1 MKRLVSIV
9 IAAAAGIATSCGAN
23 MGVPP
28 GSKLTAAQR
37 ALLPVCPATPAPMVF
52 GGALC
57 ACEDVKL
64 TGSGIF
70 AAPLDNTAANVGV
83 NGSLDITG
91 HHDVGGTLVAYMG
104 ATGTGHLTV
113 RDSMLSTKDISGAGR
128 LEVGKNLFV
137 GGNLDHVG
145 RIDVGGQLAV
155 AGSMN
160 FCGSTR
166 LPAPNMYSAPKGLP
180 CDCTDK
186 ARLNFENAFAQAR
199 QNATNLGA
207 KFTSNGSAAMTLKT
221 GRYIL
226 GDVSKVGRLDLTIDG
241 AVALFIDG
249 SLDAVGLDQFKVGPG
264 STLDVYVRGDVRK
277 VGRFNVGRE
286 ADLGAVRLYIG
297 GANPVSFD
305 LTGRQDMTAMIYA
318 PTADMQLT
326 GSTHIKGSLFVK
338 SLVGTGRL
346 EIGHAAPAQPD
357 IDTCRRPDEPVYF
370 GENHPTPGGGSGGGS
385 GSSSGGGSGSSSGGG
400 DGNGSGGSGG
410 SGGITEGTGTNPS
423 GGVSTGGTNP
433 FDGAKIDPSGTDP
446 NGGSTSGTS
455 GGTTTPSGSGGT
467 SGGTSGDPAGTSTT
481 GGGTPSDSVNSGG
494 TGGLS

>member
-1 MKRLVSIV
+1 MKRLVSII

-37 ALLPVCPATPAPMVF
+37 ALLPVCPASPAPMVF

-70 AAPLDNTAANVGV
+70 ATPLDNTAANVGV

-91 HHDVGGTLVAYMG
+91 HHDVGGTLVAYLG
-104 ATGTGHLTV
+104 ATGTGSLSV
-113 RDSMLSTKDISGAGR
+113 RDSMLSTKDVSGAGR
-128 LEVGKNLFV
+128 LEIGKNLYV

-145 RIDVGGQLAV
+145 RIEVGGSLAV
-155 AGSMN
+155 AGAMN
-160 FCGSTR
+160 FCGNTK
-166 LPAPNMYSAPKGLP
+166 LPSRDQYAAPKALP

-207 KFTSNGSAAMTLKT
+207 RLTSVGSTAMTLKS

-226 GDVSKVGRLDLTIDG
+226 GDVSKVGRLDITVDG

-249 SLDAVGLDQFKVGPG
+249 SIDAVGLDQFKVPHG
-264 STLDVYVRGDVRK
+264 STFDLYVRGDVRK
-277 VGRFNVGRE
+277 VGRLNVGRE
-286 ADLGAVRLYIG
+286 ADVGAIRIYIG

-326 GSTHIKGSLFVK
+326 GSTHINGSLFVK
-338 SLVGTGRL
+338 SLIGTGRL

-357 IDTCRRPDEPVYF
+357 IDVCRRPDEPVF
-370 GENHPTPGGGSGGGS
+370 DEKHPTPTGGSGGGN
-385 GSSSGGGSGSSSGGG
+385 GS
-400 DGNGSGGSGG
+400 GSGGSDGTGSGGG
-410 SGGITEGTGTNPS
+410 SGGITEGGGTNPS
-423 GGVSTGGTNP
+423 GGGVSTGGTNP
-433 FDGAKIDPSGTDP
+433 FGGTGVGTGGTDP
-446 NGGSTSGTS
+446 NSGSTSGTTGSTTGTS
-455 GGTTTPSGSGGT
+455 GGTTDPAGTTTT
-467 SGGTSGDPAGTSTT
+467 SGGTPT
-481 GGGTPSDSVNSGG
+481 DSVNSGG
-494 TGGLS
+494 TGGLQ